1 MIDCSVIQTQLSL
14 YLAICCPLVGVQ
26 KTGLYLALY
35 NAQKSGRICRLRA
48 VSMGGLARTA
58 YRTNQLPISLFSGGV
73 FYETAKEVQSHMVVK
88 FLGDTPLNDTRHVN
102 SALLRELSNNSEPF
116 SVSKK

>member
-26 KTGLYLALY
+26 KTGLYLVLY

-58 YRTNQLPISLFSGGV
+58 YRTNQVPISLFSGGV

-88 FLGDTPLNDTRHVN
+88 FLGDTPLNDTRQVN